1 MFPAI
6 FFDRT
11 NEKVFTLMSDDPES
25 KKLERLCI
33 PVAIK
38 KIPRNILGAPVDV
51 EILGYG
57 NNGKV
62 ESLACR
68 VRSTDSNMQ
77 NILAGMKRPI
87 IPLSFQ
93 DDADIKEAPFL
104 DFKWNKQPYK
114 CRGFFGVYDEKTRK
128 YIFE

>member
-1 MFPAI
+1 MYPAV

-11 NEKVFTLMSDDPES
+11 NEKVFTLMSDNPES
-25 KKLERLCI
+25 QKLTRLCI
-33 PVAIK
+33 PIAVN
-38 KIPRNILGAPVDV
+38 KIPRNILGAPIDV

-68 VRSTDSNMQ
+68 VKSSNADMQ
-77 NILAGMKRPI
+77 KILAGIKRPI
-87 IPLSFQ
+87 IPLSIQ
-93 DDADIKEAPFL
+93 NESDMKDAPYL
-104 DFKWNKQPYK
+104 DFKWNKNPYK